1 MLTEMELL
9 VILRYMI
16 DGSVHDQNKQPN
28 TGRPMGSRRGEQ
40 MNEISV
46 EDAGELIVKRD
57 IGSN

>member
-1 MLTEMELL
+1 MELL